1 MNPRPKSH
9 RSSLSRPGFTLV
21 ELLVVMLIIAILIG
35 LLLPAVNAAR
45 EAARRT
51 ACQNNMRQ
59 IVLAVAN
66 HESQHRRYPS
76 SWKATAPDPSTG
88 AVNGWSVL
96 GQILP
101 YLEQGNL
108 NSKIDFTKGYSVAAP
123 IVTADGVSTK
133 LTAMRIP
140 TYLCPSE
147 IRDEPK
153 IENGVASNYPVNY
166 AFNLG
171 TWLVYDPNTNTG
183 GLGAFYPNSKL
194 TAADFKDGLSN
205 TICCAEVKAWTSSFR
220 NAALASDPGIPTTTQ
235 VCSLGGTYKAATNHT
250 EWADGRCNHSGFTTV
265 FRPNTPVLCPTGTGS
280 DTDDVDWVNQ
290 SEGKSTTIPT
300 WAALT
305 ARSYHVGGVNVGMMD
320 GSVRSFANDI
330 DQNVWRAY
338 STRAGGEIIPS
349 AYQDQ

>member
-1 MNPRPKSH
+1 MDDRQSVL
-9 RSSLSRPGFTLV
+9 LSKGRAGFTLV

-45 EAARRT
+45 ESARRT
-51 ACQNNMRQ
+51 TCQNNIKQ

-66 HESQHRRYPS
+66 HEAQHRRYPS

-88 AVNGWSVL
+88 AINGWSVL

-108 NSKIDFTKGYSVAAP
+108 YSKIDFTQGYSVAPP

-147 IRDEPK
+147 KRDEPK
-153 IENGVASNYPVNY
+153 LENGVVSNYPVNY

-183 GLGAFYPNSKL
+183 GLGAFFPNSKL
-194 TAADFKDGLSN
+194 SAADFKDGLSN
-205 TICCAEVKAWTSSFR
+205 TMCCAEVKAWTSAIR
-220 NAALASDPGIPTTTQ
+220 NAALPADPGIPTSTQ

-265 FRPNTPVLCPTGTGS
+265 FRPNSKVLCSTGS
-280 DTDDVDWVNQ
+280 GTDTDDVDWVNQ

-305 ARSYHVGGVNVGMMD
+305 ARSYHDGAVNVGMMD

-338 STRAGGEIIPS
+338 STRAGGEIMPS
-349 AYQDQ
+349 TQQGQ